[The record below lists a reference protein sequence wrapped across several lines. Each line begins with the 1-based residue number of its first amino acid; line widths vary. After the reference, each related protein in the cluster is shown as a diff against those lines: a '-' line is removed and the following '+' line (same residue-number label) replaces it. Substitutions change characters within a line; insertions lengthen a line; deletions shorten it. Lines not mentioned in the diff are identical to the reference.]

1 MFAPHAIA
9 INVCPFATRLL
20 GVVLQAGDGERS
32 SGLEDG
38 PIVAEH
44 ILETPAPG
52 VGVDPQDLVD
62 VALHE
67 SKRLVTDPTHR
78 GAVTDAHNPTSS
90 QGGTGQ
96 PEFDDLTRTDTSGRL
111 RPSPRSERR

>member
-1 MFAPHAIA
+1 MPDTLEAVEVHVRPACDRDKTSAF
-9 INVCPFATRLL
+9 CTRLL

-38 PIVAEH
+38 LGVAEH
-44 ILETPAPG
+44 ILDRRTRG

-62 VALHE
+62 AALHE

-78 GAVTDAHNPTSS
+78 GVVTEQSDVV
-90 QGGTGQ
+90 
-96 PEFDDLTRTDTSGRL
+96 EFDDLTRTDTWATV
-111 RPSPRSERR
+111 SESSV